1 MALSLEEERVKQL
14 QEETQR
20 RRQRQVRSNALQGA
34 VVLDQFDKNIANLQ
48 VLINMVK
55 YLKSLQPLVVCFM
68 VKKICLSI
76 FKAFVRMV
84 SPSKEQILKW
94 HPKSES
100 IYPKS
105 HCLLDCLESPQNSDL
120 LLSTSQEVIC
130 KR

>member
-1 MALSLEEERVKQL
+1 MHYKGQWL
-14 QEETQR
+14 
-20 RRQRQVRSNALQGA
+20 
-34 VVLDQFDKNIANLQ
+34 VLDQFDKNIANLQ

-100 IYPKS
+100 IYLKS
-105 HCLLDCLESPQNSDL
+105 HCLLNCLESPQNSDL

>member
-120 LLSTSQEVIC
+120 LLARL

>member
-68 VKKICLSI
+68 VKN
-76 FKAFVRMV
+76 FV
-84 SPSKEQILKW
+84 SPFLK
-94 HPKSES
+94 
-100 IYPKS
+100 
-105 HCLLDCLESPQNSDL
+105 
-120 LLSTSQEVIC
+120 LLSVWLVLA
-130 KR
+130 KNRY